1 MPAIS
6 KVRMTNI
13 QFEGGHKRIN
23 DVLYR
28 FDGHN
33 GALLLENGGGKTVTV
48 QTILQTVLPHATVA
62 GRKIR
67 ETLVLDN
74 TAAHVAV
81 EWILQD
87 RPRRYA
93 LTAVTL
99 YTDDSGV
106 KSEKFVDEYEGG
118 DPHSIEHLPFVRKA
132 RNDMER
138 PAARQEMHDY
148 YLERQQSRMTARTF
162 NTQHEYNGYLEEHF
176 GIRKKEWESI
186 VKVNSDEGGV
196 EAFFENC
203 RTTDQLVTRLLIPAV
218 EDTQPGKGTEEFVET
233 FEKQQENFRK
243 YRQLTRLMEESR
255 KLEIQVQ
262 QYAGQWEKLEA
273 LRQEHLEEQR
283 QTKTLYLFTEE
294 ELEKATT
301 EKQQLEEQIRQRE
314 ADVQQVL
321 HQQASWQLAIQQQEK
336 NRMDEA
342 MEKARQE
349 HTEAKLTAEALKR
362 RYHQL
367 ELAKLQMEIEEQEVQ
382 ERYAREKLENLDQ
395 QEDLASL
402 REKLTANR
410 SKLKFRL
417 EEELNRMKAEASK
430 QRQEWERKKRELERR
445 ARRLENHQQA
455 LTELEKEKARLE
467 EKVACYQQRMKE
479 LESQLLAIKDGQSI
493 QQELPV
499 WQQDLKQMETKKY
512 GLQQRIKEL
521 EEQENQQKE
530 ALPPLK
536 VKISETQH
544 QWQQKKTRLEQ
555 MEQEEASLL
564 EEVRQWHS
572 RWQLYDSIY
581 HRENTLRG
589 DLEEQTAL
597 AENRKEESIL
607 QEQQSGVAWRQYQNR
622 EVYTADPE
630 LERLAREWQRSF
642 DYMETGADW
651 LATFEP
657 EEARKI
663 PWWPQTLITT
673 GNQQQELIKRLEKV
687 REKLTQ
693 PVMVLTEQKARQ
705 LLQQNPLEEH
715 EDHWYA
721 TIYPTH
727 WERHHE
733 ASVFQQWKEDLE
745 KEAEEKRQLRLQA
758 EQEAGT
764 WKHRRNRLE
773 NFFSQYSFESMT
785 EAREQAE
792 NMQQQYRDAVRELKE
807 REDTLKAL
815 SDERES
821 SQRHISRLLEE
832 IPVMEQKISKGS
844 EYLHLKRKIEEEKLN
859 LKGKEQERKTS
870 EKGLESLRQE
880 AETLREALSQQQLQL
895 KELEIQ
901 LQNFLSQDS
910 YEELKDLEALRTEE
924 SRAVLEEEGKQ
935 LSATLREKHRD
946 AEQLEAEI
954 QECRRRLRDLD
965 KERKLLQEES
975 GLQEGLPSFP
985 MDGWDQ
991 LQNLQRQGKEQERQV
1006 EEKDQIHQ
1014 KIKQEHAVLT
1024 AAMEKSAE
1032 RIRQEYGEPVAFE
1045 EELLQVEARL
1055 EKRAEELKIRKRH
1068 QEEQMVQVTAILRQL
1083 EALITQMKIENGSYK
1098 FLLQEIEAAQPSE
1111 ELMRD
1116 YPYQRENWLR
1126 EQLHRLNQTK
1136 MKKEN
1141 QENRLREAAK
1151 QFEHF
1156 CMNQLNNISLREN
1169 ALAVL
1174 KNRETFE
1181 EVQQWERDLGMKIR
1195 RVRQLHE
1202 DEIREKEKL
1211 LNSFIQ
1217 QLHTWMVTLMRELK
1231 RIPDKTRI
1239 KTEDGWKAVYQFTLP
1254 EMEEAA
1260 LRGLIRRHVEE
1271 LTEYLEK
1278 SDRFRDEEGM
1288 EDAAEVRKYVESQL
1302 KSAHLLALLT
1312 KNQPLRIKCRKVT
1325 NDQRVVGIPT
1335 SWETSNQW
1343 SGGEKWSKNMTL
1355 FLGILNYLAEK
1366 SQGHRGALAR
1376 RAVILDNP
1384 FGQASSDH
1392 VLAPVFFVA
1401 QQLGFQLLV
1410 LTAHGEAAMRDAF
1423 PVVYSCRLRLTEDG
1437 SKQIMNSSQELH
1449 TAYFMD
1455 QDPTALD
1462 RLGGH
1467 QQITLE
1473 EL

>member
-48 QTILQTVLPHATVA
+48 QTILQTVLPHVTVA

-93 LTAVTL
+93 VTAVTL
-99 YTDDSGV
+99 YADDSGV

-118 DPHSIEHLPFVRKA
+118 DAHSIEQLPFVRKTK
-132 RNDMER
+132 NNLER

-148 YLERQQSRMTARTF
+148 YLERQQKRMTARTF
-162 NTQHEYNGYLEEHF
+162 HTLHEYNGYLEEHF

-203 RTTDQLVTRLLIPAV
+203 RTTDQLVSRLLIPAV

-255 KLEIQVQ
+255 KLETQVQ
-262 QYAGQWEKLEA
+262 EYAGQWEKLEGI
-273 LRQEHLEEQR
+273 RQEHLEEQR
-283 QTKTLYLFTEE
+283 QAKTLYQFTEA
-294 ELEKATT
+294 ELEKATL
-301 EKQQLEEQIRQRE
+301 EKHLLEEQIRQRE
-314 ADVQQVL
+314 ADARQVL
-321 HQQASWQLAIQQQEK
+321 HQKASWQLALQQQEK

-349 HTEAKLTAEALKR
+349 HTEAKLRAEELKR
-362 RYHQL
+362 SDYQL
-367 ELAKLQMEIEEQEVQ
+367 KLAKLQMEIEEQEVQ
-382 ERYAREKLENLDQ
+382 EQYAREKLENLDQ
-395 QEDLASL
+395 QENLTTV
-402 REKLTANR
+402 REKQRRNR
-410 SKLKFRL
+410 QKLKYRL
-417 EEELNRMKAEASK
+417 DEEESQMKAEVSK
-430 QRQEWERKKRELERR
+430 QQQERERKKREWERR
-445 ARRLENHQQA
+445 VNRLEIRQQE

-467 EKVACYQQRMKE
+467 EKVAGCQHRMKE
-479 LESQLLAIKDGQSI
+479 LESYLLALKDGQSI
-493 QQELPV
+493 QQELPT
-499 WQQDLKQMETKKY
+499 WQQDLKQMETQKY
-512 GLQQRIKEL
+512 ALQQRLKSL
-521 EEQENQQKE
+521 EEEEKEQKE
-530 ALPPLK
+530 TLPSLK
-536 VKISETQH
+536 EKVTETQQ
-544 QWQQKKTRLEQ
+544 QWQQRKNQLEQ
-555 MEQEEASLL
+555 MEQAEAALL

-572 RWQLYDSIY
+572 RWQLYDSLY
-581 HRENTLRG
+581 HRESTLRG
-589 DLEEQTAL
+589 DLEEQVAL
-597 AENRKEESIL
+597 SENRKEESIL

-630 LERLAREWQRSF
+630 LERMAREWRRSL
-642 DYMETGADW
+642 DYLETGADW
-651 LATFEP
+651 LASMEP
-657 EEARKI
+657 EAAEKM
-663 PWWPQTLITT
+663 PWWPQSLITT
-673 GNQQQELIKRLEKV
+673 GDQQQEVIKRLEKA
-687 REKLTQ
+687 RGKLSQ
-693 PVMVLTEQKARQ
+693 PVMVVTEQEARQ
-705 LLQQNPLEEH
+705 LLQQEPMEEGESAAH
-715 EDHWYA
+715 K
-721 TIYPTH
+721 TVYPPH
-727 WERHHE
+727 WEHHYQP
-733 ASVFQQWKEDLE
+733 SVFQQWKEDLE
-745 KEAEEKRQLRLQA
+745 KEAAEKRQLRVQA
-758 EQEAGT
+758 EKEASRWQE
-764 WKHRRNRLE
+764 RRNRLE
-773 NFFSQYSFESMT
+773 GFFRQYSFENVA
-785 EAREQAE
+785 EVREQME
-792 NMQQQYRDAVRELKE
+792 DWQQQYREALSELKA
-807 REDTLKAL
+807 REESLKAL
-815 SDERES
+815 EKEKASG
-821 SQRHISRLLEE
+821 QQHINRLLEE
-832 IPVMEQKISKGS
+832 IPVMEQKVSKGK
-844 EYLHLKRKIEEEKLN
+844 EYLQLNKKAEEETLN
-859 LKGKEQERKTS
+859 LKGKEEQRQVV
-870 EKGLESLRQE
+870 EKQVDSLRQE
-880 AETLREALSQQQLQL
+880 EERLRQALHQQAIQLERWELQQRSFQQQ
-895 KELEIQ
+895 EIYQ
-901 LQNFLSQDS
+901 
-910 YEELKDLEALRTEE
+910 ELKDVKALKTEE
-924 SRAVLEEEGKQ
+924 SRAALEEEGKQ
-935 LSATLREKHRD
+935 LSAVLREKHRD

-954 QECRRRLRDLD
+954 QACQRRLRDLD
-965 KERKLLQEES
+965 KERRLLQKES
-975 GLQEGLPSFP
+975 GLEEGLASFP
-985 MDGWDQ
+985 ADGWDQ
-991 LQNLQRQGKEQERQV
+991 LQDLQSRRKEQEGFV

-1014 KIKQEHAVLT
+1014 KIQQEHAVLT
-1024 AAMEKSAE
+1024 AAMEKSTAS
-1032 RIRQEYGEPVAFE
+1032 IRQEYGEPIVFQEA
-1045 EELLQVEARL
+1045 LHQVESEL
-1055 EKRAEELKIRKRH
+1055 EKKREALEIRKKH
-1068 QEEQMVQVTAILRQL
+1068 QEEQLQQGAEVLQQL
-1083 EALITQMKIENGSYK
+1083 EELMTQMKIANGRYG
-1098 FLLQEIEAAQPSE
+1098 FLRQELEVDPPSE

-1116 YPYQRENWLR
+1116 YPYQRESWLR
-1126 EQLHRLNQTK
+1126 EQLHRLQQTK
-1136 MKKEN
+1136 MRKEQ
-1141 QENRLREAAK
+1141 QENRLGEAAK
-1151 QFEHF
+1151 EFQHF
-1156 CMNQLNNISLREN
+1156 CIDQLNNISLREN

-1181 EVQQWERDLGMKIR
+1181 EVQQWEKDLGMKIR

-1239 KTEDGWKAVYQFTLP
+1239 KTEDGWKPVYQFTLP
-1254 EMEEAA
+1254 DMEEAA
-1260 LRGLIRRHVEE
+1260 LRSLIRRHVEE
-1271 LTEYLEK
+1271 LTEYLEN

-1302 KSAHLLALLT
+1302 KSAHLLALVT

-1325 NDQRVVGIPT
+1325 NDQRVVGIPA

-1366 SQGHRGALAR
+1366 SQGHSGALTR

-1423 PVVYSCRLRLTEDG
+1423 PVVYSCRLRVAEDG
-1437 SKQIMNSSQELH
+1437 NKQIMNTSQELR